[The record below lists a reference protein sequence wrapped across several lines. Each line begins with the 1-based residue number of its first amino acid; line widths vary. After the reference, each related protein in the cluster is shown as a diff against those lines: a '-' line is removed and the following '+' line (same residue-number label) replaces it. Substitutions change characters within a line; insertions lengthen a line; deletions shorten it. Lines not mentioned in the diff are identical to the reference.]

1 MALLKTVS
9 PEDAE
14 GDIEELTISK
24 AKVVVVFETKGPQK
38 TSILSTGQVS
48 HASSPI
54 PR

>member
-9 PEDAE
+9 PENAE
-14 GDIEELTISK
+14 GDVGELTTGK
-24 AKVVVVFETKGPQK
+24 AKVVVVCETKRPQK
-38 TSILSTGQVS
+38 TSMLSNGQVS